1 MSFSTADICDD
12 FKDKHKIQVLS
23 PKFKNYGKKT
33 LFEGE
38 VITVKLDKSNWL
50 LLSMLRDERGDGKVV
65 VVDVNQEFYGIVGD
79 RLMAFAKKNNYE
91 AIIINGYVR
100 DTNET
105 KNIDVGLLAIG
116 TCPQRNFDK
125 TEGSRD
131 IELNFEGV
139 NIKSGDYIYADCDGV
154 IITKN
159 KLV

>member
-12 FKDKHKIQVLS
+12 FKDTANIQVLS
-23 PKFKNYGKKT
+23 PKFKSFGGKKK
-33 LFEGE
+33 FQGE

-50 LLSMLRDERGDGKVV
+50 LLSMLRDEKGEGKVV
-65 VVDVNQEFYGIVGD
+65 VVDVDQAYFGIVGD
-79 RLMAFAKKNNYE
+79 RLMAFAKNNNYE

-105 KNIDVGLLAIG
+105 VNIDVGLYAVG

-125 TEGSRD
+125 TQSARD
-131 IELNFEGV
+131 VELNFEGV
-139 NIKSGDYIYADCDGV
+139 TVKSGDYIYADCDGV
-154 IITKN
+154 IITDK